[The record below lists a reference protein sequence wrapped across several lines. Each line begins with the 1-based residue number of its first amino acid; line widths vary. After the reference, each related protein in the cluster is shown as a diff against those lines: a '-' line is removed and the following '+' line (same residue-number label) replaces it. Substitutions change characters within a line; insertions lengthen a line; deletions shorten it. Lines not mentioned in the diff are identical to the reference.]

1 VFGSIPFLLKEHMSY
16 SQIGVFTLATYP
28 YSLKLFWSPIV
39 DSVFFSKIGRR
50 KTWIIPIQLLLGA
63 IFFWLAGN
71 IDSYMIAEGDG
82 WKNTYILTAIFLFVV
97 FLSATQ
103 DIAVDGWA
111 LNLLSEENLSYASTA
126 QTIGLNTGYF
136 ISFTIFL
143 AFNSAEFSNKYLRF
157 EPSDIGVLP
166 LSTYLYFWGYI
177 YFLVTTWLI
186 FFKHEEPSSEDM
198 SIRESYE
205 ILWKMCKLPRK

>member
-1 VFGSIPFLLKEHMSY
+1 MSY

-39 DSVFFSKIGRR
+39 DSIFFSKIGRR